1 MPLLEV
7 IGVTPVGK
15 NFSMFFALLQNEKK
29 TAYNWALKCMREV
42 IGSDENTV
50 FLTDCEE
57 ALINAIKNNFPNAKR
72 LLYRR
77 HIEKDVEAWVKKTR
91 IKNSGSVGETFAKGR
106 WTRMVSSTSEKQFL
120 ENEKEMYKAY
130 KFVPGL
136 KKYCKNT
143 WINKYKENFV
153 SAWTDK
159 VLHFGNITTNRVE
172 GTHPALKRLL
182 RTSVGGLD
190 TVFETI
196 HHAVNLQYHEIKD
209 EFARSQTI
217 RLHLTQAMSVYQRLT
232 HNVTHNAI
240 RILDDALKEMRKI
253 SEFAEILL
261 HPPNVVDPEVKKT
274 KGRPKKTYVSR
285 NPSHWEY
292 VDKMFP
298 KTSRKK
304 VKTTATIDTPTSS
317 TTPVNTPIT
326 STAPVNTP
334 TTSMSFSQ
342 DDKSCTPFPYPNA
355 IADYFSRY
363 TTDCVNVK
371 GDGHCGYRAI
381 AHEIYE
387 NENEWAKFRHDLLDA
402 LNVNRQY
409 YVDVC
414 LRNDS
419 PLPSLYPSCRG
430 IEHDSSQVANR
441 ITLYESMQPPRQTA
455 SFPITLSDL

>member
-1 MPLLEV
+1 
-7 IGVTPVGK
+7 
-15 NFSMFFALLQNEKK
+15 
-29 TAYNWALKCMREV
+29 
-42 IGSDENTV
+42 
-50 FLTDCEE
+50 
-57 ALINAIKNNFPNAKR
+57 
-72 LLYRR
+72 
-77 HIEKDVEAWVKKTR
+77 
-91 IKNSGSVGETFAKGR
+91 
-106 WTRMVSSTSEKQFL
+106 
-120 ENEKEMYKAY
+120 MYI
-130 KFVPGL
+130 VDGQ
-136 KKYCKNT
+136 
-143 WINKYKENFV
+143 
-153 SAWTDK
+153 
-159 VLHFGNITTNRVE
+159 RVE
-172 GTHPALKRLL
+172 GAHAALKRLL
-182 RTSVGGLD
+182 RTFVGGLD

-196 HHAVNLQYHEIKD
+196 HHAVNLQYHKIKD

-240 RILDDALKEMRKI
+240 RILDDALKEVKCNNCALKTTHGLPCACEIIDLVNTGKCIELNSVHQFWRIFCTATEDKNNGKDNYTREHQEQNRLRRLADDVISSGKVEMMRKI

-274 KGRPKKTYVSR
+274 KGRPKKTSVSR

-304 VKTTATIDTPTSS
+304 AKTMATIDTPTSS

-326 STAPVNTP
+326 SRARVNTP

-363 TTDCVNVK
+363 ITDCVNVK
-371 GDGHCGYRAI
+371 GYGHCGYRAI
-381 AHEIYE
+381 AHEIYG
-387 NENEWAKFRHDLLDA
+387 NENEWAKVRHDLLDE

-414 LRNDS
+414 GVEREIAKFIKMISFWEPFALSEDYCLGHCTNGPKKIITTVLVASAKHFVWVRLRNDS

-441 ITLYESMQPPRQTA
+441 ITLYESMQPPR
-455 SFPITLSDL
+455 